1 MAITA
6 LAACRRESK
15 VERQALVAGDPSDTW
30 LASALPSVC
39 VAEIPLGS
47 HRMTVA
53 LPTSSADSSK
63 TVSALT
69 TGSADIFFLAVT
81 LTGPCVA
88 LI

>member
-15 VERQALVAGDPSDTW
+15 VERQALVASDPSDTW
-30 LASALPSVC
+30 LASALPRVC

-69 TGSADIFFLAVT
+69 AGSADIFFLAVT
-81 LTGPCVA
+81 LTRPCVT